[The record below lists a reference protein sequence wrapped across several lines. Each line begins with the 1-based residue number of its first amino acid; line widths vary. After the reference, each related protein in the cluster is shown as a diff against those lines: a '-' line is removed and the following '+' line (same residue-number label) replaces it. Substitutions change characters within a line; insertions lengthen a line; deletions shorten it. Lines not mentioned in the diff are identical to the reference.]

1 MGFIER
7 LRFFTTPA
15 RQSPPNNGPQT
26 FLYHIGYS
34 KKTCQEV
41 PRGFLLLNNS
51 DSTRSDWREY
61 WPIRNFLNN
70 EPLSDD
76 CFYGF
81 FSPRFKEKT
90 GLTHV
95 QVATFIQSVEPDTDL
110 ISFSPQP
117 DMGAFFLNVF
127 EQEEYLNP
135 GFLAC
140 SEEFFA
146 AIGMPLDLKS
156 LLMDSRQI
164 IFSNYFAAKPKFWRE
179 WLALN
184 EKLFAI
190 CEGAE
195 SPLKR
200 SLTYSTSYPGAVQ
213 RKVFL
218 MERTASVLLTL
229 NRSWK
234 VRSYNTFKM
243 PWSTNA
249 LSKFPFEAVVS
260 DALKIAMKEQ
270 GFHHYKDAFE
280 TLRTM
285 TRS

>member
-1 MGFIER
+1 MI
-7 LRFFTTPA
+7 
-15 RQSPPNNGPQT
+15 PP
-26 FLYHIGYS
+26 
-34 KKTCQEV
+34 
-41 PRGFLLLNNS
+41 GFLLLDNL
-51 DSTRSDWREY
+51 DSPRSDWREY
-61 WPIRNFLNN
+61 WPIRNFLKNAT
-70 EPLSDD
+70 LSNDS
-76 CFYGF
+76 FYGF
-81 FSPRFKEKT
+81 FSPRFREKT
-90 GLTHV
+90 GLTYS
-95 QVATFIQSVEPDTDL
+95 QVMAFIEDSKPDTDL

-117 DMGAFFLNVF
+117 DMGAFFINVF

-135 GFLAC
+135 GFLAG

-146 AIGMPLDLKS
+146 AIGMPLNFKS

-164 IFSNYFAAKPKFWRE
+164 IFSNYFVAKPRFWRE

-190 CEGAE
+190 CEGGE
-195 SPLKR
+195 SALR
-200 SLTYSTSYPGAVQ
+200 QSLTQPTSYPGAVQ

-218 MERTASVLLTL
+218 MERIASLLLTL
-229 NRSWK
+229 NSNWK

-249 LSKFPFEAVVS
+249 LSKFPFEAIVS

-270 GFHHYKDAFE
+270 GFDHYKDAFE